1 MSHMALELR
10 EAAGAV
16 TRFLEANGKALADLG
31 ARLRSA
37 PPPFIITSARGS
49 SDHAAG
55 YFTYLAEI
63 VLGVPCCSIGASV
76 VSVYGTELKARGALA
91 VTISQSGQSPDIVA
105 LQEAAKRSGALTVA
119 LVNVEGS
126 PAAMAADIALP
137 LQAGPELSVA
147 ATKSFIVSAVA
158 GAAIVAH
165 WKDDGALLAALAG
178 LPEVLAGAAEIAW
191 PTFID
196 EAAAADSLYVLGRGP
211 CLPMAMETALKLKE
225 TCGIH
230 AEAYSL
236 AEVMHGPMEL
246 LGEGF
251 PVLAYSPDDR
261 SRETT
266 REGLVKLRA
275 TGARVMAVEQGG
287 LAYAAT
293 GHPLLDGLSMIE
305 TAYANIEVVAQRLGR
320 DPDRPRIASPGRC
333 SRRAVARC

>member
-1 MSHMALELR
+1 MSHMGRELR
-10 EAAGAV
+10 EAPDAV
-16 TRFLEANGKALADLG
+16 ARFLEANGKALAGLG
-31 ARLRSA
+31 ARLRAA
-37 PPPFIITSARGS
+37 PPPFVITSARGS

-76 VSVYGTELKARGALA
+76 VSVYGAELKAQGALA

-137 LQAGPELSVA
+137 LHAGPELSVA

-165 WKDDGALLAALAG
+165 WKNDGALLAALAG
-178 LPEVLAGAAEIAW
+178 LPEVLARAAEIAW
-191 PTFID
+191 PGFVE

-251 PVLAYSPDDR
+251 PVLAYAPDDS

-266 REGLVKLRA
+266 RDSLMKLRG
-275 TGARVMAVEQGG
+275 TGAQVMAVEQKG
-287 LAYAAT
+287 LAYAAS

-305 TAYANIEVVAQRLGR
+305 TAYANIEAVAQRLGR
-320 DPDRPRIASPGRC
+320 DPDRPRLLKK
-333 SRRAVARC
+333 VTETT